1 MSEVRHGIY
10 EGMFLFPQ
18 SAAADLRG
26 VIDHVNSILD
36 RADAE
41 VVAMQKWDERRL
53 AYDIASNKR
62 GLYILTYF
70 KADRSRIPS
79 IERACNLSEIML
91 RAMVLRA
98 EHVPT
103 EEIEAADQRA
113 TLEDEIKLRE
123 TQAAEATTAAPTV
136 TATAPAAKAPAEA
149 PAEEAPAE
157 TPAAEAP
164 AEEAP
169 AEAAAETAAPKAD
182 EAG

>member
-36 RADAE
+36 RAGAE

-62 GLYILTYF
+62 GLYILAYF

-79 IERACNLSEIML
+79 IERDCNLSELML

-123 TQAAEATTAAPTV
+123 TQAAEAATAAPTV
-136 TATAPAAKAPAEA
+136 SVTATASE
-149 PAEEAPAE
+149 
-157 TPAAEAP
+157 EAP

-169 AEAAAETAAPKAD
+169 AEAAEETPAPEAD
-182 EAG
+182 

>member
-1 MSEVRHGIY
+1 MTTMSEVRHGIY

-36 RADAE
+36 RAGAE

-79 IERACNLSEIML
+79 IERDCNLSELML

-123 TQAAEATTAAPTV
+123 TQAAEATVAPPTV
-136 TATAPAAKAPAEA
+136 TATAPAAPASDES
-149 PAEEAPAE
+149 PAEEAP
-157 TPAAEAP
+157 TEAV
-164 AEEAP
+164 
-169 AEAAAETAAPKAD
+169 AETAAPEAD
-182 EAG
+182 DAG

>member
-79 IERACNLSEIML
+79 IERACNLSELML

-136 TATAPAAKAPAEA
+136 TATK
-149 PAEEAPAE
+149 
-157 TPAAEAP
+157 PAAEAP
-164 AEEAP
+164 AEEAAAEAPAEDAP
-169 AEAAAETAAPKAD
+169 AEAAAETAETAAPKAD

>member
-36 RADAE
+36 RAGAE

-62 GLYILTYF
+62 GLYILAYF

-79 IERACNLSEIML
+79 IERACNLSELML

-98 EHVPT
+98 EHVPA

-123 TQAAEATTAAPTV
+123 TQAAEAATAAPTV
-136 TATAPAAKAPAEA
+136 TATK
-149 PAEEAPAE
+149 
-157 TPAAEAP
+157 PAAEAP
-164 AEEAP
+164 AEEAAAEAPAEDAP